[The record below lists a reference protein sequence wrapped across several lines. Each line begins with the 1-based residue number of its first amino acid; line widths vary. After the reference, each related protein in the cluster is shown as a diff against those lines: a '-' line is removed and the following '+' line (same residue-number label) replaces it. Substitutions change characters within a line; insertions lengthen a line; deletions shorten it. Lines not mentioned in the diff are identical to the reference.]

1 MRTFVLAAI
10 GSAVIGATVLM
21 LAQNYTLGPDSLPR
35 PGVPKGSVTKYKLPP
50 GKFYPGTP
58 HDYSIY
64 VPAQYDAAKP
74 TPFMIFFD
82 GSGSI
87 NGGEHAP
94 TVFDNLIV
102 RRELP
107 PLIGIFIDPGMLPA
121 ISDQAQNR
129 FERVFEYDSLSD
141 RYSSFLIEE
150 LIPEVAKRYNL
161 SNDPNDRGLA
171 GTSTGAVCAFAAAWN
186 RPDQFRRVVSFI
198 GTYVA
203 MKGADGLPALI
214 RKTEPKPIRIF
225 LQDGKN
231 DHIVPAEPFG
241 TFYAGSWPINNQV
254 MFEAFQAAG
263 YDVKLTIG
271 EGGHDKRQGSAIM
284 PDVLR
289 WLWRDYPSPI
299 AVHEPA
305 SMSQPGWDP
314 RGKVFSTVWADK
326 PWEQIGETYQ
336 SLASPTSDKEGN
348 VYFADTAENRMYK
361 SDPDGK
367 VTLFKDNSNGAMA
380 LAAGPDG
387 RLYAS
392 QPARKRIVAFS
403 TTGGA
408 AGDEKVVA
416 ANVEASGI
424 AITANGAIYF
434 ADADHKTVGYIDAT
448 GKTRT
453 VYSGREIALP
463 SAVAL
468 SPDQAML
475 IVADAQARFAWS
487 FQLAPDGSLING
499 EPFYRLEMPETGW
512 MSGVQGVTEDSIGQI
527 YFATPLG
534 IQVCEANG
542 RVAQILNPPEHGS
555 ISSVAFAGKDLNWLY
570 VSEGGKLF
578 RRPVK
583 VKGNA
588 PWAEVKPPK
597 PPL

>member
-1 MRTFVLAAI
+1 MRAIVLVLFAATL
-10 GSAVIGATVLM
+10 SC
-21 LAQNYTLGPDSLPR
+21 AQNYTLGPDSLPQS
-35 PGVPKGSVTKYKLPP
+35 GVSRGSVAKYTLPP

-82 GSGSI
+82 GNGSI
-87 NGGEHAP
+87 NSGEHAP
-94 TVFDNLIV
+94 TVFDNLIAKH
-102 RRELP
+102 ELP
-107 PLIGIFIDPGMLPA
+107 PLIGIFIDPGVLPA
-121 ISDQAQNR
+121 VSADAQNR
-129 FERVFEYDSLSD
+129 YERVFEYDSLSD
-141 RYSSFLIEE
+141 RYASFLIEE
-150 LIPEVAKRYNL
+150 LIPAVAGKYNL
-161 SNDPNDRGLA
+161 SRDPNDRGLA
-171 GTSTGAVCAFAAAWN
+171 GTSTGAVCAFVAAWN

-203 MKGADGLPALI
+203 MKGADTLPPLI
-214 RKTEPKPIRIF
+214 RKTEPKPIRIY
-225 LQDGKN
+225 LQDGKK
-231 DHIVPAEPFG
+231 DHIVAAEPFG
-241 TFYAGSWPINNQV
+241 TFYGGSWPINNQV
-254 MFEAFQAAG
+254 MFEAFESAG

-299 AVHEPA
+299 VVREPA

-314 RGKVFSTVWADK
+314 RGKVYSTVWADK
-326 PWEQIGETYQ
+326 VWEQVGDTYR
-336 SLASPTSDKEGN
+336 SVTSPTTDRDGS
-348 VYFADTAENRMYK
+348 VYFADRAANRIYR
-361 SDPDGK
+361 SDADRK
-367 VTLFKDNSNGAMA
+367 VTVFKDNSSGATA

-387 RLYAS
+387 RLYVS
-392 QPARKRIVAFS
+392 QPARKRIVAYS
-403 TTGGA
+403 AAGGVG
-408 AGDEKVVA
+408 GDEKVVA

-424 AITANGAIYF
+424 AITAKGAIYF
-434 ADADHKTVGYIDAT
+434 ADAGHKTVGYIDAG

-453 VYSGREIALP
+453 VYSGGEIALP
-463 SAVAL
+463 TSVAL

-475 IVADAQARFAWS
+475 IVADAQARFGWS
-487 FQLAPDGSLING
+487 FQIGPDGSLING

-512 MSGVQGVTEDSIGQI
+512 MSGVEGVTEDSVGQI

-570 VSEGGKLF
+570 VTEGGKLF
-578 RRPVK
+578 RRSVK

-588 PWAEVKPPK
+588 PWTPVKPPK